1 MVRAMLNG
9 EEHFILVHGDPRVAQ
24 AINGLNDTGRQES
37 KFMKTVAWMNR
48 QMAANYTTRNPAF
61 IATNTVR
68 DVVFASTALSVKEGA
83 KYTLRFEKN
92 VFAGHAGGALGRF
105 LKGKPDYSRE
115 ADVFL
120 KEFLENGGETGYTAL
135 YNIEKYK
142 KMIERETKQ
151 GKVASI
157 RRGYMTAIDFFANSA
172 RWAEDLSRFSVY
184 MTSRQSGRSILK
196 SVNDAKEVTVNFNR
210 KGSGSHGAGY
220 AQAAYLFFN
229 AAVQS
234 MANAATLVK
243 KNPVR
248 ASAAMLGY
256 AAAGSLIPII
266 LSSLGDDD
274 DLERY
279 NNLPDYVRK
288 NHICI
293 PMGEGFMKIPLPIEL
308 RAFYG
313 LGDQLHRMYTGADS
327 IGESLVNIGLSFM
340 DLMPLNPAG
349 GGDAIENIIPD
360 AGAPLYQ
367 SYYSNRDFTGK
378 PIANITPFNEF
389 DPEYLKVYKNA
400 NVVPV
405 YVSQLLN
412 SVTGGDDVK
421 KGGYDK
427 VLGRFANPAS
437 FEHLFESYFGG
448 LWTTINHTYKTA
460 ENGILAAKDAA
471 TGDDSFDWSEN
482 QGWRT
487 FPVLNRFVDEG
498 KFNGAMSKVND
509 RYFKAVKEMKE
520 TKYLIRGYEE
530 KLDSN
535 LSVIEAMK
543 ISSKIAEL
551 ESGKT
556 GERMYLIEDYTKD
569 IESLNKESQ
578 DVPKEKRS
586 EIVETMNDLKSRM
599 LEKLKEIN

>member
-1 MVRAMLNG
+1 
-9 EEHFILVHGDPRVAQ
+9 
-24 AINGLNDTGRQES
+24 
-37 KFMKTVAWMNR
+37 
-48 QMAANYTTRNPAF
+48 
-61 IATNTVR
+61 
-68 DVVFASTALSVKEGA
+68 
-83 KYTLRFEKN
+83 
-92 VFAGHAGGALGRF
+92 
-105 LKGKPDYSRE
+105 
-115 ADVFL
+115 
-120 KEFLENGGETGYTAL
+120 
-135 YNIEKYK
+135 
-142 KMIERETKQ
+142 
-151 GKVASI
+151 
-157 RRGYMTAIDFFANSA
+157 MTAIDFFANNA

-184 MTSRQSGRSILK
+184 MTSRQSGRTILK

-448 LWTTINHTYKTA
+448 LWTTINQSYKTV
-460 ENGILAAKDAA
+460 ENGVLAANDAA
-471 TGDDSFDWSEN
+471 TGEDNFDWSES

-487 FPVLNRFVDEG
+487 TPILNRFIDDG
-498 KFNGAMSKVND
+498 KSNGAMSKIND

-543 ISSKIAEL
+543 VSSKIAEL
-551 ESGKT
+551 ESGKA

-578 DVPKEKRS
+578 DVPKDRRS

-599 LEKLKEIN
+599 LEKLKEIDNRN